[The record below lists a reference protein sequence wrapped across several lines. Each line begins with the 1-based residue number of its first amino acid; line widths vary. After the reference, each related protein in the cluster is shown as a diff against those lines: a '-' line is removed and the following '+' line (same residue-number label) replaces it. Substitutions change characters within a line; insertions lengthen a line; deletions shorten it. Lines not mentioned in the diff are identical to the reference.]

1 MLSDLQI
8 HVPVPFA
15 FRDRE
20 DPVSSLLQ
28 LWSLPR
34 SCFAGCHALP
44 SLNHKMVTIGRDLW
58 KPFMPRPLHKTGSP
72 RTSCSR
78 QLLASFLNIS
88 EYGDLPHIHYSVQ
101 HHDFK
106 WKPRQFSFFIPY
118 SECFLSLIHT
128 QWIFVAFF
136 YSYVLFLLA

>member
-15 FRDRE
+15 FGDR
-20 DPVSSLLQ
+20 
-28 LWSLPR
+28 R
-34 SCFAGCHALP
+34 SCFFLFFSSFDHCLDLALLAVILCLLWITKWLQLEGT
-44 SLNHKMVTIGRDLW
+44 SGNHPCQGPYTKQGHLEQVAQGNYWLAFWIFLSMVTR
-58 KPFMPRPLHKTGSP
+58 
-72 RTSCSR
+72 
-78 QLLASFLNIS
+78 
-88 EYGDLPHIHYSVQ
+88 HIHCSVQ

-106 WKPRQFSFFIPY
+106 WKPRQFSFFMPC

-136 YSYVLFLLA
+136 YSYILFLLA